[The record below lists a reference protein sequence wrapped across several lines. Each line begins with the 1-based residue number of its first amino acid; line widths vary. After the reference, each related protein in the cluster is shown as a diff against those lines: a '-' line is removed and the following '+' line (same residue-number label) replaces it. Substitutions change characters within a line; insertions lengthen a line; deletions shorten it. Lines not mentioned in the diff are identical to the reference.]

1 MKKSLRFILIGLVL
15 SFFSC
20 GNGEGGKINTP
31 YDGGHG
37 IGIDTETVKQIQ
49 QYEDSIRAA
58 ESVDKKQDCPLI

>member
-1 MKKSLRFILIGLVL
+1 MRKAYIIIIGIALLIL
-15 SFFSC
+15 SC
-20 GNGEGGKINTP
+20 GDGQGGKINKP